1 MKSEILFSA
10 FQTVLILFL
19 LLYIVYLKERVKS
32 AYNEA
37 KEICAFINYRKDLQS
52 DKPLTVWDGSV
63 WEIDVDETRWDYLR
77 MKKWIVPY
85 KGEE

>member
-1 MKSEILFSA
+1 M
-10 FQTVLILFL
+10 
-19 LLYIVYLKERVKS
+19 KS
-32 AYNEA
+32 AYDEA
-37 KEICAFINYRKDLQS
+37 KEICAFVNYRKDLQS

-63 WEIDVDETRWDYLR
+63 WKIDVDETKWDYLR